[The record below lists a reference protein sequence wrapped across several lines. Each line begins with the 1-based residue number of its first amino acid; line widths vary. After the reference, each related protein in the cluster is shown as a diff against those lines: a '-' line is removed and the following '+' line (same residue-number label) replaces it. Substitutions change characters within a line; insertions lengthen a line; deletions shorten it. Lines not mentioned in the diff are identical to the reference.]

1 MNTLAEQVDV
11 VVGVDTHKD
20 THTAALVSA
29 TGAELL
35 TVEVATTAK
44 GYAQIVQLAAA
55 YPRER
60 RAWAIEGVSSYGAG
74 SVSCAAAAW

>member
-44 GYAQIVQLAAA
+44 GYAQIVQLAA
-55 YPRER
+55 
-60 RAWAIEGVSSYGAG
+60 VSAHP
-74 SVSCAAAAW
+74 